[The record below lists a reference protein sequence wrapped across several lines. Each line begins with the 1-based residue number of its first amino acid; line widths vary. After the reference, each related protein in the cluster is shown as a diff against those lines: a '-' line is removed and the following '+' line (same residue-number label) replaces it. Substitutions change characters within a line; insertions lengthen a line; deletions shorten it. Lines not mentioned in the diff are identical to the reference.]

1 MLYLNCNYVWQLL
14 QFGSFFLPD
23 KSVKEWFFF
32 HRQTRPSL
40 DLRLLFYV
48 AKSLEKCGS
57 QVSPVQKRKRVN
69 ESSICFC
76 FFSIFYREDRTTGP
90 VYWASDPFL
99 QEFPRSAVELQQVES
114 GLTLLGAVMSSSD
127 FSGLL
132 QRAEELASGRNMTI
146 YQQKYLVYV
155 RNCQCF
161 FFDDFSAIPSK
172 YGPKF
177 WVRRKFWL
185 SWVKILAQM
194 GYICKVFA
202 WFGLS

>member
-1 MLYLNCNYVWQLL
+1 MYGNYCNLDR
-14 QFGSFFLPD
+14 SFFQASQLKND
-23 KSVKEWFFF
+23 FFF
-32 HRQTRPSL
+32 TEKLGRALIS
-40 DLRLLFYV
+40 DYV

-99 QEFPRSAVELQQVES
+99 QEFPRSAVELEQVES

-146 YQQKYLVYV
+146 YQQKYLV
-155 RNCQCF
+155 
-161 FFDDFSAIPSK
+161 
-172 YGPKF
+172 
-177 WVRRKFWL
+177 
-185 SWVKILAQM
+185 
-194 GYICKVFA
+194 
-202 WFGLS
+202 